1 MTNETLKQFSFFT
14 KPMRA
19 GRTVGLVLFV
29 ITIILF
35 VAYTKKCSA
44 ADLMKSQVI
53 EDPSGI
59 ALEKFIFALQQ
70 SDEQKIRII
79 HYGDSHVAADWM
91 TGKMRTNFLSDFGR
105 ENVSYEQQGINGAR
119 ATKPLGWN
127 WKLIKAEFSKAPP
140 SLIVIAYGT
149 NEAGDAELNLFEYK
163 TIYSKLLQRFKEAA
177 PEASLLVIAPPDR
190 AIFREGKWRSLKI
203 LPALIAVQREAAFEN
218 GVAFWNQFEA
228 MGGAGAVNRWSQT
241 APPFAQKDRVHLT
254 LAGYQL
260 VANSLYKS
268 LMNEYENF
276 QN

>member
-29 ITIILF
+29 ITIFLI
-35 VAYTKKCSA
+35 VALAKKCSA
-44 ADLMKSQVI
+44 ADLMKPQPI

-79 HYGDSHVAADWM
+79 HYGDSHVAADWL
-91 TGKMRTNFLSDFGR
+91 TGKMRTNFQSDFGPA
-105 ENVSYEQQGINGAR
+105 NVSYEQQGINGAR

-127 WKLIKAEFSKAPP
+127 WKLIKAEFAKAPP

-149 NEAGDAELNLFEYK
+149 NESGDADLDLVEYK
-163 TIYSKLLQRFKEAA
+163 AIYLRLLQRFKEAA

-190 AIFREGKWRSLKI
+190 AIFRGGKWRSFGI
-203 LPALIAVQREAAFEN
+203 LPALIEAQKEAAFEN
-218 GVAFWNQFEA
+218 GAAFWNQFEA
-228 MGGAGAVNRWSQT
+228 MGGAGTINAWAHYSPT
-241 APPFAQKDRVHLT
+241 LAQKDRVHLT

-260 VANSLYKS
+260 VGNSFYAE
-268 LMNEYENF
+268 LMKTYENF

>member
-1 MTNETLKQFSFFT
+1 MTNEVLKQFSYFT

-19 GRTVGLVLFV
+19 GRTVGLALFV
-29 ITIILF
+29 ITIFLLI
-35 VAYTKKCSA
+35 AQAKKCSA
-44 ADLMKSQVI
+44 ADLMNPQPI

-79 HYGDSHVAADWM
+79 HYGDSHTAADWL
-91 TGKMRTNFLSDFGR
+91 TGKMRTNFQSDFGR

-127 WKLIKAEFSKAPP
+127 WKLIKAEFAKAPP

-149 NEAGDAELNLFEYK
+149 NEAGDADLDLNSYK
-163 TIYSKLLQRFKEAA
+163 EIYSQLLLRFKVAA
-177 PEASLLVIAPPDR
+177 PEASLLVMAPPDR
-190 AIFREGKWRSLKI
+190 AIFRNGKWRTFKI
-203 LPALIAVQREAAFEN
+203 LPALIQVQKEAAFEN
-218 GVAFWNQFEA
+218 GAAFWNQFEA
-228 MGGAGAVNRWSQT
+228 MGGPGAINRWSQYS
-241 APPFAQKDRVHLT
+241 PKLAQNDRVHLT

-260 VANSLYKS
+260 IANSFYEALINS
-268 LMNEYENF
+268 YENF

>member
-1 MTNETLKQFSFFT
+1 MTNEALKQFSYFT

-29 ITIILF
+29 ITIFLI
-35 VAYTKKCSA
+35 VALAKKCSA
-44 ADLMKSQVI
+44 ADLMKSQAI
-53 EDPSGI
+53 EDPSEI

-79 HYGDSHVAADWM
+79 HYGDSHVAADWL
-91 TGKMRTNFLSDFGR
+91 TGKMRTNFQSDFGR

-127 WKLIKAEFSKAPP
+127 WKLINAEFAKAPP

-149 NEAGDAELNLFEYK
+149 NEAGDADLDLGSYK
-163 TIYSKLLQRFKEAA
+163 IIFSRLLQRFKEAA

-190 AIFREGKWRSLKI
+190 AIFRDGKWRSFRI
-203 LPALIAVQREAAFEN
+203 LPALIEVQKEAAFEN
-218 GVAFWNQFEA
+218 GAAFWNQYEA
-228 MGGAGAVNRWSQT
+228 MGGAGAINAWAQHSPT
-241 APPFAQKDRVHLT
+241 LAQKDRAHLT

-260 VANSLYKS
+260 IANSLYSS

-276 QN
+276 QK